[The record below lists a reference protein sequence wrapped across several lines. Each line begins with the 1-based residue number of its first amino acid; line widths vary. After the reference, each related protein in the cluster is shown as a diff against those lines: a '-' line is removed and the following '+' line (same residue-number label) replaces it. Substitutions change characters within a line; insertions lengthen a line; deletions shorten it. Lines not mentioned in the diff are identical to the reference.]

1 MNTTFEIYNLYKFD
15 TLNIHDFRNEQD
27 IKKIKKQV
35 ALTIKNKQLVCKML
49 NKQCFKGFYNGAV

>member
-1 MNTTFEIYNLYKFD
+1 MN
-15 TLNIHDFRNEQD
+15 
-27 IKKIKKQV
+27 KISKNKKQV